1 MEIEPAGRPSPS
13 IPVQRTGATAELAE
27 ARGRLRELSPAGRW
41 DDVLT
46 EVRRL
51 QAHEGLSPLAAL
63 QAVHAKLA
71 AGWLPPVR

>member
-1 MEIEPAGRPSPS
+1 MEIEPVGRRSPS
-13 IPVQRTGATAELAE
+13 IPAQRTGVTAELAE
-27 ARGRLRELSPAGRW
+27 TRGRLRDLAPADRW
-41 DDVLT
+41 DDVLA

-63 QAVHAKLA
+63 RAVHAKLA